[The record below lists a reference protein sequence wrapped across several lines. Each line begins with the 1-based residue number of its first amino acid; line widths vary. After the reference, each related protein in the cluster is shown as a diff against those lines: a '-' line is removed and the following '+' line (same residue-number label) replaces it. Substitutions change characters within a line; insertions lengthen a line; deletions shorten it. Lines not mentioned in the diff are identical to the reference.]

1 MTSIAAEGWRLSDSV
16 SLRPEPFGALAYDFA
31 TRRLSFLKT
40 PTLVAVVQGLA
51 ASPTVAD
58 ALATAGVPETE
69 RPAYLDALSG
79 LAATGIL
86 TRKDGA

>member
-1 MTSIAAEGWRLSDSV
+1 MTALHCSV
-16 SLRPEPFGALAYDFA
+16 VSSRGSRRPE
-31 TRRLSFLKT
+31 
-40 PTLVAVVQGLA
+40 LVAVVRGLA
-51 ASPTVAD
+51 EQPDARSALTAAGIPAGQHAAYAD
-58 ALATAGVPETE
+58 ALASAGVPEPE